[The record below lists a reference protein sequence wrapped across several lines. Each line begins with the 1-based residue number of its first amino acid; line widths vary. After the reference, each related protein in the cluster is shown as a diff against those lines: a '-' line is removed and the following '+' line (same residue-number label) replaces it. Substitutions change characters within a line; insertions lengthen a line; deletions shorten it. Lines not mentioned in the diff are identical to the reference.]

1 MEAALKCVQ
10 PRDLLLIQA
19 DVIDETV
26 EYIKRYLAV
35 QEDGREIDL
44 LKAIEVPT
52 AGPSIPAAR
61 CLPARS
67 WTEAEGFTVPQAR
80 RAGNS
85 PSWLQG
91 PRRLPA
97 TMI

>member
-1 MEAALKCVQ
+1 MVEITGALKSVEAALKCVQ

-52 AGPSIPAAR
+52 AGPSMPVGAVFASQI
-61 CLPARS
+61 
-67 WTEAEGFTVPQAR
+67 VD
-80 RAGNS
+80 
-85 PSWLQG
+85 
-91 PRRLPA
+91 
-97 TMI
+97 